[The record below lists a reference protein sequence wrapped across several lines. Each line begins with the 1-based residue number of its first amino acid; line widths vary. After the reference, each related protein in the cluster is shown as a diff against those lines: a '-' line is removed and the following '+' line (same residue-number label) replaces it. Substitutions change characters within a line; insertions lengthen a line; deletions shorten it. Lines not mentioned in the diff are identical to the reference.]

1 MDFEEKGLMDEV
13 YHDTLA
19 SVCERVKY
27 QASHYLS
34 ESEKLS
40 PSASLEEYAEFR
52 LRIQQLAESAIEDIE
67 HWMKTFLWK

>member
-27 QASHYLS
+27 QAHHYLS

-40 PSASLEEYAEFR
+40 PSASLEEYAEFKE
-52 LRIQQLAESAIEDIE
+52 RIRHLAESAIDDIE
-67 HWMKTFLWK
+67 KWMQTFLWK